1 MEIRELFS
9 KMLHN
14 TVFILNFTTMQ
25 DKRKKKWIGVGSGV
39 LLIVLGILLNIV
51 PNKLVGVFGLPLF
64 LDCIGT
70 VLAAMLGGVFPA
82 VLVGFTTNLVK
93 SLSGSFSMFYGVISI
108 FIGLATVFFFNKK
121 FFASIPKLFVVIFCY
136 ALLGGGLG
144 SVFTYYLHRQS
155 FGTGVSAP
163 FAQYLHEILGTSV
176 FYSQLMADVVVDLFD
191 KSVTVVIAIV
201 VFHFISRRVKNYLN
215 HVFQRNVNDKNA
227 GMAVRYSLLGKVM
240 LVVIVSELLL
250 AVFVANIGYFLY
262 QEKAVAKYTSIA
274 YGLTDAAA
282 IVLDGNRL
290 MTYLQEG
297 REAEGYEETEKELY
311 AIREGFP
318 TAKYLYVYHIAQ
330 DGCHVVFDLMS
341 TDGEE
346 PSQVGD
352 VVPFDPS
359 FEEYLP
365 ALLKG
370 DSIGP
375 VVSDDSYGWLLTVYK
390 PLKDSS
396 GTTVAYV
403 AADITMESILMDEI
417 SFLIKEL
424 SLFFGVSLVIM
435 CLIAEAMKRGIV
447 IPINRMSQEAIS
459 FAHNSDVG
467 RQISLR
473 RVKAID
479 IRSDDEIQ
487 NLYNAFSTMAE
498 DFLAYIIQIKAQNE
512 RITKMQDEIVVSF
525 AELVEARDEGTGN
538 HIKKTAAYVEAIA
551 RQLKK
556 EGFYADELT
565 DESIARFKRSA
576 PLHDIGK
583 IAISDLIL
591 NKPGKLTDEE
601 FEIMK
606 THTTEG
612 WKILQ
617 KIVANTGDS
626 MEAEYLREA
635 IEMAH
640 YHHEK
645 WDGSGYPN
653 HIKGDEIPLSARIM
667 AVADV
672 FDALVAERVYKKP
685 FTFEKA
691 MAIITEGAG
700 KHFDPK
706 VVEAF
711 SHIAADLYDE
721 RTKLSAV

>member
-1 MEIRELFS
+1 MVAKVPIGAHLF
-9 KMLHN
+9 
-14 TVFILNFTTMQ
+14 IIFTTMS
-25 DKRKKKWIGVGSGV
+25 DKGKKRWFGVGCGA
-39 LLIVLGILLNIV
+39 LLIVLCILLNIL
-51 PNKLVGVFGLPLF
+51 PTKLVGFWELPLF

-70 VLAAMLGGVFPA
+70 LLAAMLGGVLPA
-82 VLVGFTTNLVK
+82 VLVGFFTNIAK
-93 SLSGSFSMFYGVISI
+93 SFSGTFSLYYGVISV
-108 FIGLATVFFFNKK
+108 FIGLATVFFFNRK
-121 FFASIPKLFVVIFCY
+121 FFSSIPKLFVAIFCY

-163 FAQYLHEILGTSV
+163 FAQYIHETLGTSV
-176 FYSQLMADVVVDLFD
+176 FQSQLMADAAVDLVD
-191 KSVTVVIAIV
+191 KAATVLVAIV
-201 VFHFISRRVKNYLN
+201 IFHFISRRVKSYLN
-215 HVFQRNVNDKNA
+215 HVFQRNLNGKNS
-227 GMAVRYSLLGKVM
+227 GKVESRSLLGKVM
-240 LVVIVSELLL
+240 AVVIISELLL
-250 AVFVANIGYFLY
+250 AAFVANIGYFLY
-262 QEKAVAKYTSIA
+262 REKAIAKYTSIA

-282 IVLDGNRL
+282 IVLDGDRL

-297 REAEGYEETEKELY
+297 RSAEGYEETEKQLY
-311 AIREGFP
+311 TIRNGFAA
-318 TAKYLYVYHIAQ
+318 AKYLYVYHIAQ
-330 DGCHVVFDLMS
+330 DGCHVIFDLMPA
-341 TDGEE
+341 DGEE
-346 PSQVGD
+346 PSQPGD
-352 VVPFDPS
+352 LIPFDAS
-359 FEEYLP
+359 FEQYVP

-370 DSIGP
+370 DTIEP
-375 VVSDDSYGWLLTVYK
+375 VISDDSYGWLLTVYK

-403 AADITMESILMDEI
+403 AADISMESILMDEI

-435 CLIAEAMKRGIV
+435 CLVTEAMKRGVV
-447 IPINRMSQEAIS
+447 IPINRMSQVANS
-459 FAHNSDVG
+459 FAHNSEAG
-467 RQISLR
+467 RKISMR
-473 RVKAID
+473 RVKSLN

-487 NLYNAFSTMAE
+487 NLYKAFSTMAE
-498 DFLAYIIQIKAQNE
+498 DFLLYVVQIKSQNE
-512 RITKMQDEIVVSF
+512 RITRMQDEIIVSF

-556 EGFYADELT
+556 EGFYVDLLSEDYIKRL
-565 DESIARFKRSA
+565 KRSA

-606 THTTEG
+606 SHTTEG

-617 KIVANTGDS
+617 KITDNAGDS
-626 MEAEYLREA
+626 MDQDYLKEAV
-635 IEMAH
+635 EMAH

-645 WDGSGYPN
+645 WDGSGYPTK
-653 HIKGDEIPLSARIM
+653 IKGEEIPLSARIM

-685 FTFEKA
+685 FTFEKS
-691 MAIITEGAG
+691 MSIITEGAG

-711 SHIAADLYDE
+711 SHIAEDLYND
-721 RTKLSAV
+721 RTKLTPSAETV

>member
-1 MEIRELFS
+1 MR
-9 KMLHN
+9 
-14 TVFILNFTTMQ
+14 
-25 DKRKKKWIGVGSGV
+25 DDGKRKWIGFGSG
-39 LLIVLGILLNIV
+39 LLLFVFCVLLNIL
-51 PNKLVGVFGLPLF
+51 PTKLVSAVGLPLF

-70 VLAAMLGGVFPA
+70 LLAAMLGGVLPA
-82 VLVGFTTNLVK
+82 VLVGFATNVVK
-93 SLSGSFSMFYGVISI
+93 SFSGTFSLYYGVISI

-121 FFASIPKLFVVIFCY
+121 FFSSIPKLFVTIFCY

-163 FAQYLHEILGTSV
+163 FAQYLHGLLGTSV
-176 FYSQLMADVVVDLFD
+176 FQSQLMADVVVDLFD
-191 KSVTVVIAIV
+191 KAVTVVVAV
-201 VFHFISRRVKNYLN
+201 VIFHFISRRTKNHLN
-215 HVFQRNVNDKNA
+215 HVFQRNIKGKASKSAEN
-227 GMAVRYSLLGKVM
+227 RSLLGKVM
-240 LVVIVSELLL
+240 AVVIISELLL
-250 AVFVANIGYFLY
+250 AAFVANIGYFLY
-262 QEKAVAKYTSIA
+262 REKAIAKYTSIA

-282 IVLDGNRL
+282 IVLDGDRL

-297 REAEGYEETEKELY
+297 RAAEGYEETEKQLY
-311 AIREGFP
+311 TIRNGFSA
-318 TAKYLYVYHIAQ
+318 AKYLYVYHIAQ
-330 DGCHVVFDLMS
+330 DGCHVIFDLMPA
-341 TDGEE
+341 DGEE
-346 PSQVGD
+346 PSQPGD
-352 VVPFDPS
+352 LIPFDAS

-370 DSIGP
+370 DTIEP

-403 AADITMESILMDEI
+403 AADISMESILMDEI

-435 CLIAEAMKRGIV
+435 CLVTEAMKRGVV
-447 IPINRMSQEAIS
+447 IPINRMSQVANS
-459 FAHNSDVG
+459 FAHNSEEG
-467 RQISLR
+467 RKISMR
-473 RVKAID
+473 RVKSLN

-487 NLYNAFSTMAE
+487 NLYKAFSTMAE
-498 DFLAYIIQIKAQNE
+498 DFLLYVVQIKSQNE
-512 RITKMQDEIVVSF
+512 RITRMQDEIIINF

-556 EGFYADELT
+556 EGIYSDVLT
-565 DESIARFKRSA
+565 EDYITRLKRSA

-606 THTTEG
+606 SHTTEG

-617 KIVANTGDS
+617 KIVDNAGDS
-626 MEAEYLREA
+626 MDQDYLKEA

-640 YHHEK
+640 FHHEK
-645 WDGSGYPN
+645 WDGSGYPSK
-653 HIKGDEIPLSARIM
+653 IKGDEIPLSARIM

-691 MAIITEGAG
+691 MTIITEGAG

-711 SHIAADLYDE
+711 SLIAADLYEE
-721 RTKLSAV
+721 RTKLSPTQEVG

>member
-1 MEIRELFS
+1 MS
-9 KMLHN
+9 DNGK
-14 TVFILNFTTMQ
+14 
-25 DKRKKKWIGVGSGV
+25 KRWMGVGFGA
-39 LLIVLGILLNIV
+39 LLIFLGILLNIL
-51 PNKLVGVFGLPLF
+51 PSKIVGVLGLPLF
-64 LDCIGT
+64 LDCTGT
-70 VLAAMLGGVFPA
+70 ILAAMLGGVLPA
-82 VLVGFTTNLVK
+82 VFVGFATNVVK
-93 SLSGSFSMFYGVISI
+93 SFSGAFSLYYGVISI
-108 FIGLATVFFFNKK
+108 FIGLATVFFYNRK
-121 FFASIPKLFVVIFCY
+121 FFSSIPKLFVTIFCY

-163 FAQYLHEILGTSV
+163 FAQYLHEVLDTSV
-176 FYSQLMADVVVDLFD
+176 FQSQLMADVTVDLFD
-191 KSVTVVIAIV
+191 KSMTVVFAIV
-201 VFHFISRRVKNYLN
+201 IFHFISRRVKNHLN
-215 HVFQRNVNDKNA
+215 HVFQRPVKGNDSEVE
-227 GMAVRYSLLGKVM
+227 VRRSLLGKVM
-240 LVVIVSELLL
+240 MVVVFSEVLL
-250 AVFVANIGYFLY
+250 AAFVASIGYYLY
-262 QEKAVAKYTSIA
+262 KEKAVAKYTSIA

-282 IVLDGNRL
+282 IVLDGDRL

-297 REAEGYEETEKELY
+297 RDAEGYAETEKKLY
-311 AIREGFP
+311 DIRSGFP

-330 DGCHVVFDLMS
+330 DGCHVIFDLMPL
-341 TDGEE
+341 DGEE
-346 PSQVGD
+346 PSQPGD
-352 VVPFDPS
+352 VIPFDPS

-370 DSIGP
+370 DTIEP

-435 CLIAEAMKRGIV
+435 CLVTEFMKRGIV
-447 IPINRMSQEAIS
+447 IPINRMSKVAIS
-459 FAHNSDVG
+459 FAHNSEAG
-467 RQISLR
+467 RKISMR
-473 RVKAID
+473 RVKAMD
-479 IRSDDEIQ
+479 IRSGDEIQ

-498 DFLAYIIQIKAQNE
+498 DFLAYIIQIKAQND
-512 RITKMQDEIVVSF
+512 RITRMQDEIIISF

-551 RQLKK
+551 RQLMK
-556 EGFYADELT
+556 EGFYADQLSE
-565 DESIARFKRSA
+565 DYIARLKRSA

-617 KIVANTGDS
+617 KIVENTGDT
-626 MEAEYLREA
+626 MEAEYLKEA
-635 IEMAH
+635 VEMAH

-645 WDGSGYPN
+645 WDGSGYPTK
-653 HIKGDEIPLSARIM
+653 IKGEEIPLSARIM

-711 SHIAADLYDE
+711 SHIAADLYEE
-721 RTKLSAV
+721 RTRLEVPPEA